1 MTALPPAALPLQSG
15 LAKAII
21 AALQQAGVTVHA
33 GSGAAASFPDLPAA
47 PSDRHEYSSL
57 DVSVEVAGSM
67 QEAVDHIHK

>member
-1 MTALPPAALPLQSG
+1 MPLLCLLQGG

-21 AALQQAGVTVHA
+21 AALQAAGVTVHA
-33 GSGAAASFPDLPAA
+33 GSGAAAVFPDLPAA

-67 QEAVDHIHK
+67 QEAIDHIHK